1 MEWKF
6 DDYTISTDKKLLSE
20 EKIHLMLSKTYW
32 AANRSLAAIQKSVEN
47 SICFGVYYGKEQVG
61 FARIVTDFA
70 TMFWIADVIIDENHR
85 GKSLGK
91 NLIRCIVGM
100 EDVQGIKGIL
110 ETKDAHGLYEMVGFR
125 RDADTFMRK
134 PESAK

>member
-6 DDYTISTDKKLLSE
+6 GDYTISTDKKLLSDK
-20 EKIHLMLSKTYW
+20 KILSMLTKSYW
-32 AANRSLAAIQKSVEN
+32 AANRPLAVIQKSIEN

-61 FARIVTDFA
+61 FARIVSDFA

-91 NLIRCIVGM
+91 NLVRCIVGM
-100 EDVQGIKGIL
+100 EEVQSLKGIL

-125 RDADTFMRK
+125 RDANTFMRR
-134 PESAK
+134 PEPAK